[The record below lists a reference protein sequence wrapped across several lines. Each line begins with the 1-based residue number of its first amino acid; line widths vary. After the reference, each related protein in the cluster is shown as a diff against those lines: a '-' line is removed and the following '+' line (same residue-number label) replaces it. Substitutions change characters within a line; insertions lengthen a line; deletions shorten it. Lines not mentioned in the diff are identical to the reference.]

1 MLMLRLAIV
10 AAVGL
15 VALMLA
21 VQILVWQWRPHK
33 RPCSLFG
40 HDRKY
45 VAIKAVGCVALSDP
59 TSNGKPF
66 TCDHHHKIG
75 DKNIYSAR
83 WACRRCPMM
92 GEECLGNKQDWT
104 IEHERVVPDVKKW
117 ANWSQ
122 EKS

>member
-1 MLMLRLAIV
+1 MLRLAVV

-21 VQILVWQWRPHK
+21 LRILIWQWRPQT
-33 RPCSLFG
+33 RPCSWFG
-40 HDRKY
+40 HDKKY
-45 VAIKAVGCVALSDP
+45 VAIKTVGCVALSDP

-66 TCDHHHKIG
+66 TCGHKHQIG
-75 DKNIYSAR
+75 EKNIYSAR
-83 WACRRCPMM
+83 WACRRCPVM
-92 GEECLGNKQDWT
+92 GEDCLDSKQDWT